1 MNLPDEDTMIICARW
16 ECEIDRDAA
25 VRTRAHTEAHGF
37 SILEIVVALSV
48 VLLALTIAYPML
60 NPPGSSPQSLAA
72 DLQDLSLNLQ
82 VARDLG
88 ISRGAHYRVRIT
100 SQTAY
105 TLDGPDVLGGSGWA
119 TERRLSLRPNVRF
132 AGADVGKVAEFDMRG
147 LCVSSPLPTFT
158 LTDLGRG
165 WSKQVTVSAQGMVDH
180 T

>member
-1 MNLPDEDTMIICARW
+1 MNLPDENTMITCAPW
-16 ECEIDRDAA
+16 ECEIERDAA
-25 VRTRAHTEAHGF
+25 ARTHAHPAAHGF
-37 SILEIVVALSV
+37 SILEIVVALSL
-48 VLLALTIAYPML
+48 VLLALTIAFPML
-60 NPPGSSPQSLAA
+60 NPPRSSPQGLAA
-72 DLQDLSLNLQ
+72 DLQDFSLNLQ

-105 TLDGPDVLGGSGWA
+105 VLDGPDVLGGGPWA
-119 TERRLSLRPNVRF
+119 TERAISLRSNVSF
-132 AGADVGKVAEFDMRG
+132 AAADVGKIAEFDMRG

-158 LTDLGRG
+158 LTDVGRG